1 MEDGTSLIMIV
12 DDEPD
17 MCWAM
22 EHILRK
28 RGHPSKR
35 ASNGRE
41 ALKLMELHKFQ
52 MAFVDIKL
60 PDMEGLELV
69 RHMRSVDPE
78 IVIVMISGLCYK
90 DDPAVQKALKE
101 QFIFD
106 FIAKPFL
113 HAEIDASI
121 EKANSRGP
129 LALRT
134 KDSTPQN
141 KESDL

>member
-1 MEDGTSLIMIV
+1 MMIV

-28 RGHPSKR
+28 RGYPSKK
-35 ASNGRE
+35 ASSGRE
-41 ALKLMELHKFQ
+41 AMKLLELYKFR
-52 MAFVDIKL
+52 MAFVDMKL
-60 PDMEGLELV
+60 PDMEGLELA
-69 RHMRSVDPE
+69 RRMRSVDPVV
-78 IVIVMISGLCYK
+78 VIVMISGLCYR

-101 QFIFD
+101 GLIVD

-113 HAEIDASI
+113 HADINASI
-121 EKANSRGP
+121 ENANSRAP
-129 LALRT
+129 LAFGT